1 MEMRDGG
8 FADGRFTWHSLMGI
22 FLKHFTIRKHNMLLL
37 FKVDS
42 IVTLTD
48 SASAS
53 DAQDGLC

>member
-1 MEMRDGG
+1 M
-8 FADGRFTWHSLMGI
+8 ASLEAY
-22 FLKHFTIRKHNMLLL
+22 LSEAHFTVHKNNMLLL